1 MINLFRQMSFVP
13 KGLKYKTM
21 IAFSLM
27 SLIPLLICFWLAIN
41 FIFPNINAL
50 LGVSIGNISLILF
63 ISLFISVLGLYI
75 TRQMIDPIVKMAEEA
90 KIMASGDVSKVIE
103 VKGEDEIGDLGL
115 SLNAMTQKIKE
126 NIEEL
131 KVYGEQTKM
140 INIEINKKVLALSGL
155 LQIGNLISA
164 STELSKVL
172 NFIAQ
177 KVADLEDD
185 TFSLVMLLDEN
196 KKEYRIFS
204 SYNVKEDIVL
214 GASLSESET
223 IARVAIVDKNNPLD
237 KASSAVSR
245 LVEFLGVKNFI
256 ALPVIV
262 ARKQR
267 GILAV
272 GNNKEDYAFKEDEK
286 ELLKVFSKQASIAIE
301 NDLLILKARELAVKD
316 ELTGLYNQSYIHTRL
331 DEEIR
336 RAIIYQRPCGYLLID
351 VDDFKDCHDQLG
363 EANTERLLKA
373 LGEMLRVSVTE
384 IDKVGRITSD
394 KFAIVLP
401 EKNKKQSAAIA
412 EDIRKKIED
421 GLNKVIK
428 TPGKLTVSIGVS
440 ENPIDGSSADELIE
454 KAEKLV
460 KQAKSLGKN
469 RVAV

>member
-1 MINLFRQMSFVP
+1 FYFNDL
-13 KGLKYKTM
+13 L
-21 IAFSLM
+21 
-27 SLIPLLICFWLAIN
+27 PLLICFWLAIN

-223 IARVAIVDKNNPLD
+223 IAHVAIVDKNNPLD
-237 KASSAVSR
+237 RANSAVSR

>member
-1 MINLFRQMSFVP
+1 
-13 KGLKYKTM
+13 
-21 IAFSLM
+21 
-27 SLIPLLICFWLAIN
+27 
-41 FIFPNINAL
+41 
-50 LGVSIGNISLILF
+50 
-63 ISLFISVLGLYI
+63 
-75 TRQMIDPIVKMAEEA
+75 
-90 KIMASGDVSKVIE
+90 
-103 VKGEDEIGDLGL
+103 
-115 SLNAMTQKIKE
+115 KE

-262 ARKQR
+262 AKKQR